1 MNKIWIL
8 IWYIILMFSGIVLMW
23 IGEKIFSLYLKFKE
37 KQIRRKIDRYR
48 KYGRIY
54 RYEGVFK
61 DVIN

>member
-37 KQIRRKIDRYR
+37 KQIRRKTDRYR